1 MRSFV
6 KVFVCLLAGGLVV
19 AAPVT
24 ARAQAQDE
32 EAPQPPPPPSYYPPA
47 SAQAPNGEWVAPLQ
61 QRTQPSYV
69 PQSVALSG
77 PRILTDWEQGEPIPP
92 GYHPRTRARTG
103 MIVAGAVT
111 FGTLYLF
118 TALVAA
124 AGADSAQT
132 NGTSNQY
139 GALWVPG
146 VGPFLQMTNTSSA
159 TGNYVLAIDGLAQ
172 CAGLAMLIYGI
183 SSPRTV
189 LVRDDLAKPLIMP
202 MRIGQDGYGM
212 GVLGRF

>member
-6 KVFVCLLAGGLVV
+6 KVFVCLLAGSLVA

-24 ARAQAQDE
+24 AHAQEEQD
-32 EAPQPPPPPSYYPPA
+32 PPPPPPPA
-47 SAQAPNGEWVAPLQ
+47 SAQAPNGEWVAPLS

-77 PRILTDWEQGEPIPP
+77 PRIITDWEQGEPIPP

-103 MIVAGAVT
+103 MIVGGAVT
-111 FGTLYLF
+111 FGVLYMF

-139 GALWVPG
+139 GALWIPG

-159 TGNYVLAIDGLAQ
+159 TGNYVLAIDGIAQ

-189 LVRDDLAKPLIMP
+189 LVRDDLATKPLIAP
-202 MRIGQDGYGM
+202 MKIGQDGYGL